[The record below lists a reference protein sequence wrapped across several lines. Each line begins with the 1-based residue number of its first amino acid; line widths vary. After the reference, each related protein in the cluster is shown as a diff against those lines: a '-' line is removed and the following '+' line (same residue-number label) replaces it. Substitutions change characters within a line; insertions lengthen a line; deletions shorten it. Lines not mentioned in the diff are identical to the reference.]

1 MGETKEQLSERRN
14 IIWRERKRWWCGLP
28 WTFTVYSLS
37 PDRLFIKRGI
47 FNLKEDEVR
56 LYRIKDISLRRN
68 FIQRIFGLGSV
79 MICSTDSSLRDFELK
94 NVRDSEMVKEK
105 LSDYVEAERERK
117 RVSMREFL
125 GHGDH
130 ADGDFE
136 DYDAFDALDHV

>member
-1 MGETKEQLSERRN
+1 MGEKKEALKERRN
-14 IIWRERKRWWCGLP
+14 IIWSERKRLWCGLP

-56 LYRIKDISLRRN
+56 LYRIKDISLRRS

-79 MICSTDSSLRDFELK
+79 MICSTDSSLKDFELK
-94 NVRDSEMVKEK
+94 NVKNSEMIKEK
-105 LSDYVEAERERK
+105 LSDYVEEERERK

-130 ADGDFE
+130 ADFE
-136 DYDAFDALDHV
+136 DFDVFDSLDTP

>member
-79 MICSTDSSLRDFELK
+79 MICSTDSTLRDFELK